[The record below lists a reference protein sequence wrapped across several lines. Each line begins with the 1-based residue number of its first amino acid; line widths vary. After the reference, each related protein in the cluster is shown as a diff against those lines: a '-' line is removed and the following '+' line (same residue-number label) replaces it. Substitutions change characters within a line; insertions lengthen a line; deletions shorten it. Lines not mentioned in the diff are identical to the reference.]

1 LHFARGTLNLLP
13 EMAVNGVSD
22 QETIMK
28 AKLRLASNNT
38 HPAPGR
44 KISIAA
50 LHQLAERL
58 IGQVRKGNSRQAHA
72 AITDEHLNP
81 LGIAVIATWM
91 YRAGLSEDQILAIV
105 V

>member
-1 LHFARGTLNLLP
+1 
-13 EMAVNGVSD
+13 MAVNGVSD

-58 IGQVRKGNSRQAHA
+58 IGLVRAGNALQAHT
-72 AITDEHLNP
+72 AIDNEQLSP
-81 LGIAVIATWM
+81 LGIAVLATWL
-91 YRAGLSEDQILAIV
+91 YRAGLSEDQILAV
-105 V
+105 VA